1 MQVSFLVVLGVG
13 GYRVASGAITVAN
26 LVAFILFLF
35 MMIMPLGQAFGAIT
49 AVNSALGALG
59 RIQEIIDLPER
70 DRGGCRDPH
79 RPPPLATDAAITF
92 DAVSFEYPEQVVK
105 ARTKDEAELA
115 DTADDLSLARRS
127 HDRRRSSRR
136 RTRSIASCCAR

>member
-59 RIQEIIDLPER
+59 RIQEIIDLPSETE
-70 DRGGCRDPH
+70 G
-79 RPPPLATDAAITF
+79 DAAIRT
-92 DAVSFEYPEQVVK
+92 APA
-105 ARTKDEAELA
+105 ARN
-115 DTADDLSLARRS
+115 RRGD
-127 HDRRRSSRR
+127 HVRRACRSS
-136 RTRSIASCCAR
+136 TRSRW